1 MQCSLFSGYVK
12 GEFMAK
18 NKSKGVIEK
27 ALKPSQRES
36 ITEFSAHFGSEP
48 SYEEKVR
55 ARRIISIILIIL
67 AVTALIALGYFVTD
81 VLVRITEMPYEPPA
95 LFITETVQ

>member
-1 MQCSLFSGYVK
+1 
-12 GEFMAK
+12 MAK
-18 NKSKGVIEK
+18 NKNKGVIEK

-55 ARRIISIILIIL
+55 KKQIVN
-67 AVTALIALGYFVTD
+67 AVLIALGIVALVATGYFVTD
-81 VLVRITEMPYEPPA
+81 VLVRITEIPYTG
-95 LFITETVQ
+95 IN